1 MTEAA
6 FKEIVSNLMT
16 NYDDQKLR
24 ELLAKHNLDKLPLT
38 TQTKSVLV
46 KKLAR
51 MISGFDGTLSGFG
64 EMQFPWIVWYLLMC
78 ILYNI
83 KFFLCAANFFLN
95 VFLSQVFILKMLEN
109 YLRYTFQNFLCWRG
123 CQKSTQIGVIHH
135 TFWLKELWGR
145 TLVTS
150 LVLL

>member
-38 TQTKSVLV
+38 AQTKSVLV

-51 MISGFDGTLSGFG
+51 MISGFDGTSSGFG
-64 EMQFPWIVWYLLMC
+64 EMQFP
-78 ILYNI
+78 
-83 KFFLCAANFFLN
+83 
-95 VFLSQVFILKMLEN
+95 
-109 YLRYTFQNFLCWRG
+109 
-123 CQKSTQIGVIHH
+123 
-135 TFWLKELWGR
+135 
-145 TLVTS
+145 
-150 LVLL
+150 